1 MQKLRFTNYKAA
13 EACVHIWRKKKE
25 ENPNRKII
33 VLVKNK
39 PSPNDA
45 IEIDRDEGKF
55 YPDTILVD
63 SILSSVPGITRLAVS
78 LCRRPMISDNKS

>member
-1 MQKLRFTNYKAA
+1 MRPYV
-13 EACVHIWRKKKE
+13 EGKKKA
-25 ENPNRKII
+25 NPNRKMI

-63 SILSSVPGITRLAVS
+63 PILSSAPGITRLVVS
-78 LCRRPMISDNKS
+78 LCQPMIS

>member
-1 MQKLRFTNYKAA
+1 M
-13 EACVHIWRKKKE
+13 
-25 ENPNRKII
+25 I

-63 SILSSVPGITRLAVS
+63 PILSSAPGINRLVVS
-78 LCRRPMISDNKS
+78 LCQPMIS

>member
-1 MQKLRFTNYKAA
+1 VQKLRFTNYKAA
-13 EACVHIWRKKKE
+13 EACVHMWKGKKKA
-25 ENPNRKII
+25 NPNRKMI

-63 SILSSVPGITRLAVS
+63 PILSSAPGITRLVVS
-78 LCRRPMISDNKS
+78 LCQPMIS